1 MRAFSRY
8 EEPFWKK
15 LRLPEKDTVEL
26 VSECVDLTLIV
37 DSEDDTHLPKKVREK
52 TAKKAEKRRKEEQ
65 NRAEAKAAMK
75 AKKKAQLE
83 ARLRRE
89 AQEEARQKA
98 DAAARRYA
106 NRIASYDKSTMPET
120 DVAEENASATLF
132 PTDASFKSRLMFGI
146 ATKLPQST
154 AVVFDFKPEM
164 VSERQ
169 TETDAL
175 MAYVQ
180 TGPSSPEQQAV
191 PTLDYGASETP
202 PLALTELMSSK
213 PKDEGAVDKA
223 DSATQQN
230 ESKKEEKPMGMADA
244 IAAAQQEES
253 VETPLFASFEAFNA
267 KSSHY
272 KAHGMEAENDL
283 EDDDDDDD
291 DDDEDD
297 EDENDPDQEDVLPME
312 HYSLQDLPEDPTPAD
327 GISNDPG
334 FHVAHFIRF
343 AIGAWQRALGS
354 GKTIEGP
361 GLTAHSSAMFQSMA
375 KLKETIEAL
384 KPLLK
389 QLRFRKVNEEALK
402 SLHQVVQF
410 AADRDYV
417 RANQLY
423 VGMTMGRKTW
433 HNSIVCFQQQ
443 QNHGGSVRKILKQSE
458 LLDFDWD
465 PVMQA
470 YMHAL
475 KRLIQFVQCVR
486 PPDNPSGIA

>member
-1 MRAFSRY
+1 MRGFSRY

-26 VSECVDLTLIV
+26 VSECVDLTLII

-52 TAKKAEKRRKEEQ
+52 KAKKAEKRRKEEQ
-65 NRAEAKAAMK
+65 KRAEAKAAAK

-83 ARLRRE
+83 ARLKRE
-89 AQEEARQKA
+89 ALEEARQKA
-98 DAAARRYA
+98 DAAARRHA
-106 NRIASYDKSTMPET
+106 RRTAGYDQSAMPET
-120 DVAEENASATLF
+120 DTAEDIERATLF
-132 PTDASFKSRLMFGI
+132 PIDASFKSMLMLGVTI
-146 ATKLPQST
+146 KPPQSKALVSET
-154 AVVFDFKPEM
+154 KPEI
-164 VSERQ
+164 VSVTQ
-169 TETDAL
+169 ADETDAL
-175 MAYVQ
+175 RDGGQ
-180 TGPSSPEQQAV
+180 KEQSSSEQDVLPA
-191 PTLDYGASETP
+191 LDYEAPGMPQLSVTERTSYKPEDETP
-202 PLALTELMSSK
+202 I
-213 PKDEGAVDKA
+213 DEA
-223 DSATQQN
+223 DSTTQQN
-230 ESKKEEKPMGMADA
+230 ESKREEQPMAMADA

-253 VETPLFASFEAFNA
+253 VETPLFESFEAFNA

-291 DDDEDD
+291 DEDD
-297 EDENDPDQEDVLPME
+297 EDVDDPDQEDVLPME
-312 HYSLQDLPEDPTPAD
+312 HYSLQDLPEDPTPASS
-327 GISNDPG
+327 ISSDPG

-361 GLTAHSSAMFQSMA
+361 GLTAHSSAMFQSVA

-389 QLRFRKVNEEALK
+389 QLRFRKVNEEALT

-410 AADRDYV
+410 AAGRDYV

-423 VGMTMGRKTW
+423 VGMTMGKKTW

-458 LLDFDWD
+458 LVDFDWD